1 LNRKSIYILLLSFAV
16 LLLSSPRSFS
26 EKYPDYQDEMI
37 KNLLQEGV
45 DASFRENYPAAES
58 IFDRIIL
65 LAPED
70 PVGYFFKAALYQ
82 AEMVDY
88 ESNFLEKEFYENVNL
103 AKKLSLE
110 RIKANK
116 EDAWAYLLLGNTYG
130 SKGLYDARKGNWWS
144 GLNNGLSAKSAFKEA
159 LKRNP
164 ELYDAYVG
172 LGSYHYWASVVTKAF
187 WWLPFFGDHRK
198 EGMEE
203 MTLAY
208 EKSIFSPDAAANG
221 LIWMYIQEK
230 KHDLAISLSEKMQ
243 SKYPQ
248 GKSFLWG
255 LAQAYFE
262 KRDWKNALAKYREL
276 LEKLEANKAAPNSD
290 HVTWGANQNSIKP
303 DQFYNIIECQYYIA
317 NCLFSLGRY
326 KDCASVCE
334 ETLDTNFGEQIEKK
348 QKNRLKSIQRL
359 LEKSQALS
367 RGKE

>member
-1 LNRKSIYILLLSFAV
+1 MKRKLIFTLLLSFTV
-16 LLLSSPRSFS
+16 LLLSPHRSFS
-26 EKYPDYQDEMI
+26 EKYLDYQDERI

-65 LAPED
+65 LAPQD
-70 PVGYFFKAALYQ
+70 PAGYFFKAALYQ

-88 ESNFLEKEFYENVNL
+88 ESNFREKEFYENVNL
-103 AKKLSLE
+103 AKTLSLE
-110 RIKANK
+110 RIKANRK
-116 EDAWAYLLLGNTYG
+116 DPWAYLLLGNAYG

-144 GLNNGLSAKSAFKEA
+144 GLNNGLSAKSALKEA
-159 LKRNP
+159 LERNP

-208 EKSIFSPDAAANG
+208 EKSIFSSDAAANG

-230 KHDLAISLSEKMQ
+230 KHDLAINLSEKMQ

-255 LAQAYFE
+255 VAQAYFE
-262 KRDWKNALAKYREL
+262 KKDWKNALAKYREL
-276 LEKLEANKAAPNSD
+276 LEKLEENYMDQKPENASGG
-290 HVTWGANQNSIKP
+290 TNQTSTKP
-303 DQFYNIIECQYYIA
+303 DQNYNIIECQYYIA

-326 KDCASVCE
+326 QECASVSE
-334 ETLDTNFGEQIEKK
+334 ETLNSNFGEQVEKR
-348 QKNRLKSIQRL
+348 QKNRLKIIQKL

-367 RGKE
+367 RGEE

>member
-1 LNRKSIYILLLSFAV
+1 
-16 LLLSSPRSFS
+16 
-26 EKYPDYQDEMI
+26 
-37 KNLLQEGV
+37 
-45 DASFRENYPAAES
+45 
-58 IFDRIIL
+58 
-65 LAPED
+65 
-70 PVGYFFKAALYQ
+70 
-82 AEMVDY
+82 
-88 ESNFLEKEFYENVNL
+88 
-103 AKKLSLE
+103 
-110 RIKANK
+110 
-116 EDAWAYLLLGNTYG
+116 
-130 SKGLYDARKGNWWS
+130 
-144 GLNNGLSAKSAFKEA
+144 
-159 LKRNP
+159 
-164 ELYDAYVG
+164 
-172 LGSYHYWASVVTKAF
+172 
-187 WWLPFFGDHRK
+187 
-198 EGMEE
+198 MEE